1 MNSERTDGMRTQA
14 SYIVQCAY
22 DRGYKDGLKDA
33 GIESIREITDADAI
47 EHLQQS
53 GWLSSHDR
61 EMMFVG
67 MRQVVHEAMRQIR
80 EGGSR

>member
-14 SYIVQCAY
+14 SHIVQCAY

-33 GIESIREITDADAI
+33 QIERVREITDEEAI
-47 EHLQQS
+47 DHLQQS
-53 GWLSSHDR
+53 GWMPSHDR
-61 EMMFVG
+61 EMMFGG

-80 EGGSR
+80 EGYKS

>member
-33 GIESIREITDADAI
+33 QIERVRKITDEEAI
-47 EHLQQS
+47 DHLQQS
-53 GWLSSHDR
+53 GWMASHDR
-61 EMMFVG
+61 EMMFDG

-80 EGGSR
+80 EGDNG

>member
-33 GIESIREITDADAI
+33 HIERVREITDEEAI
-47 EHLQQS
+47 DHLHQS
-53 GWLSSHDR
+53 GWMPSHDR
-61 EMMFVG
+61 EMMIYG
-67 MRQVVHEAMRQIR
+67 MRKLGQEAIRKMR
-80 EGGSR
+80 EGDNG